1 MNFKLLLKKRSFL
14 WIFTCVLTAI
24 LLGVWAMK
32 GVANANA
39 TTHYNSF
46 VVVIDAGHGGID
58 AGVLGKNSKV
68 KESDLNLDIAK
79 RLKTQFETA
88 GVKVV
93 MTRTSYGG
101 LYGTTAKGFKKRDMQ
116 KRIKI
121 INDAKADLMISLHLN
136 FFSSSKTRG
145 ATAFF
150 NADDKNSKA
159 LAESIQRFF
168 NSSSGQTRDLSS
180 LKGDYYLLNQANC
193 PAVICECGFLSN
205 EEEEK
210 LLLTEIY
217 RQELSEL
224 IFKGATAFLLS

>member
-1 MNFKLLLKKRSFL
+1 
-14 WIFTCVLTAI
+14 
-24 LLGVWAMK
+24 
-32 GVANANA
+32 
-39 TTHYNSF
+39 
-46 VVVIDAGHGGID
+46 
-58 AGVLGKNSKV
+58 
-68 KESDLNLDIAK
+68 
-79 RLKTQFETA
+79 
-88 GVKVV
+88 

-116 KRIKI
+116 NRIKI
-121 INDAKADLMISLHLN
+121 INDANADVMISLHLN

-150 NADDKNSKA
+150 NADDKNSKT

-168 NSSSGQTRDLSS
+168 NLSSGQTRDLSA
-180 LKGDYYLLNQANC
+180 LKGDYFLLNQANC

-210 LLLTEIY
+210 LLLTETY
-217 RQELSEL
+217 RQEISQL

>member
-1 MNFKLLLKKRSFL
+1 MKLNSVEKKWSYLSVFA
-14 WIFTCVLTAI
+14 CALTAV
-24 LLGVWAMK
+24 LLGVWATLN
-32 GVANANA
+32 VADANAK
-39 TTHYNSF
+39 THYESF

-58 AGVLGKNSKV
+58 AGVLGKTSKV

-79 RLKTQFETA
+79 KLKTQFEKA
-88 GVKVV
+88 GIKVV

-116 KRIKI
+116 NRIKI
-121 INDAKADLMISLHLN
+121 INDANADVMISLHLN

-150 NADDKNSKA
+150 NADDKNSKT

-168 NSSSGQTRDLSS
+168 NLSSGQTRDLSA
-180 LKGDYYLLNQANC
+180 LKGDYFLLNQANC

-210 LLLTEIY
+210 LLLTETY
-217 RQELSEL
+217 RQEISQL